1 MRVPARALPQYVSEA
16 SHSLTLI
23 GSDDGLSWFS
33 ATGFCDGPKMTRIH
47 FDFSSK
53 GGPADATATWTKDG
67 GVVRL
72 VWDDGNT
79 WVLQVAT
86 SDSNLVPDATMPTAF
101 EQAAGFWFP
110 LVGIF
115 TSNALFMAPFS
126 AVLGRV
132 RAKSLG
138 NLNPL
143 PVALTVLSSWLWL
156 QYGFSMANPY
166 IVAGNLPALTAAV
179 YGLLM
184 MLPLMHGA
192 DDAPALRMVVGL
204 FVTGSFVTFCLWA
217 YLIFVPV
224 ESSERSSVLGSY
236 ATLIFIILAASPL
249 SSMGTVIAK
258 RDASPIYA
266 PMTAAQC
273 INCMLWTVYGFV
285 AAHDVF
291 VWGPNLTG
299 LSLGL
304 MQLALKLCY
313 PSSSNEKSRLPGR
326 DAEDSDDPVL

>member
-1 MRVPARALPQYVSEA
+1 
-16 SHSLTLI
+16 
-23 GSDDGLSWFS
+23 
-33 ATGFCDGPKMTRIH
+33 
-47 FDFSSK
+47 
-53 GGPADATATWTKDG
+53 
-67 GVVRL
+67 
-72 VWDDGNT
+72 
-79 WVLQVAT
+79 
-86 SDSNLVPDATMPTAF
+86 
-101 EQAAGFWFP
+101 
-110 LVGIF
+110 
-115 TSNALFMAPFS
+115 
-126 AVLGRV
+126 
-132 RAKSLG
+132 
-138 NLNPL
+138 
-143 PVALTVLSSWLWL
+143 VLSSWLWL